1 MVSRRFVMNRR
12 LFSYSEL
19 PLATPFRL
27 LRLVKRKVW
36 PLPCSHTLSQPW
48 LCSRGDL
55 PIAFRGT
62 VIFSATFPSLT
73 ASPLSF
79 VAVLTRSSCP
89 IVPMMQSTLPNNSAQ
104 VSLSAS
110 LRYLAEVSHH
120 FLSWERPLSPASGFH
135 IGFALQ

>member
-48 LCSRGDL
+48 LCSRGEL
-55 PIAFRGT
+55 PIAFRET

-79 VAVLTRSSCP
+79 VAVL
-89 IVPMMQSTLPNNSAQ
+89 
-104 VSLSAS
+104 SLSS
-110 LRYLAEVSHH
+110 
-120 FLSWERPLSPASGFH
+120 
-135 IGFALQ
+135 FALCADDAVHAVE